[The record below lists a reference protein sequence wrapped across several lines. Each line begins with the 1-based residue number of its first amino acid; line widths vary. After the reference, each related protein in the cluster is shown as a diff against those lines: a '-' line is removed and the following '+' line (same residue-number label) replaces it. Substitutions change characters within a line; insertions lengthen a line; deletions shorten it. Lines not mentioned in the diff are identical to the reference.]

1 MGSNSRVVSAFVL
14 SAVFHLQLLDVDGVV
29 PSTENLQ
36 KTGFPDYP
44 GGNFHSP
51 GLRGR
56 RSKEAMV
63 FSRFESKRDSC
74 LQKDCSRPAT
84 RRSGIALMVV
94 MVVFIVLYMMVYH
107 LSFYTIMEGK
117 IARVRHGDLQG
128 QDALYSVAQLVMAQL
143 TEDLVQDLTEGSQEE
158 AAGSAPAPGGEG
170 GRGASRGGGGGEAG
184 RFVALQT
191 GQQGGAAAG
200 GGGSYYD
207 YLLEAIFNQQ
217 QL

>member
-1 MGSNSRVVSAFVL
+1 FEAVEYGLVSLFRHSCGSFPGSSLVGVKPANLSESAFFCNRTYTFGTFQPFSRELKRFFYSTTNKLNIYEIKTSGTMKWNSRVVSAFVL
-14 SAVFHLQLLDVDGVV
+14 SAVFHLQLLDADGVA

-36 KTGFPDYP
+36 KAGFPDYP

-63 FSRFESKRDSC
+63 FSRFESTRDSC
-74 LQKDCSRPAT
+74 LQEDCSRPAT

-107 LSFYTIMEGK
+107 LSFYTVMEGK

-128 QDALYSVAQLVMAQL
+128 QD
-143 TEDLVQDLTEGSQEE
+143 
-158 AAGSAPAPGGEG
+158 
-170 GRGASRGGGGGEAG
+170 
-184 RFVALQT
+184 
-191 GQQGGAAAG
+191 
-200 GGGSYYD
+200 
-207 YLLEAIFNQQ
+207 
-217 QL
+217 